1 MGIVPLFF
9 ASALILQV
17 PAEVV
22 VKPRVVSV
30 SMFKNGY
37 AFVTREIP
45 ITDNSAKVVEV
56 PVTSLGSLW
65 FWSNEGQIDSVTGMQ
80 EKTPASLTV
89 PLESSDEILRA
100 NIGKKF
106 LFNMLYK
113 DEKDGKVSD
122 RRQTVEGI
130 LRTFSNGMITVESPE
145 GTFILKHDKV
155 DSVIAKD
162 SSVVLSRDQKYEVSS
177 HYYKIV
183 TKNNAKSVMM
193 MSLERGMT
201 WAPGYAIDL
210 SSPDKLVF
218 TAKSTVL
225 NDLLDFD
232 NAKLRLIT
240 GFPNI
245 QFQNIL
251 DPLTSGMSVDDWIRS
266 ISSGVPGGF
275 GNGGGGMNSQSRAGE
290 FTRKSAAGGAMLSGG
305 QGLVPDTID
314 HIGYDPTDNSL
325 IVRGSNEE
333 MVNAPSEQLEDL
345 FFYDLEKVSLK
356 KGSRSYQYL
365 YQFETPYKRT
375 YSWDGTKGS
384 PIFNKIKFKNGTG
397 KPISTA
403 AASMFKKGEVV
414 GQGMM
419 NYTAANT
426 EAELT
431 VSRSLDFRTDA
442 NTELVDRA
450 IGAVK
455 DKKGVAVMDL
465 ITYDT
470 ELEVENPKEEAV
482 SFQIKLFESGE
493 IVKTEPKA
501 EIEVRKTGI
510 RGQNPMN
517 TLKWDFKLEAGKTS
531 KFTIRHKVYVPTGQ

>member
-1 MGIVPLFF
+1 M
-9 ASALILQV
+9 LQV
-17 PAEVV
+17 PAEAV
-22 VKPRVVSV
+22 VKPKVISV

-65 FWSNEGQIDSVTGMQ
+65 FWSNEGQIESVTGMQ

-89 PLESSDEILRA
+89 PLDSSDEILKA

-130 LRTFSNGMITVESPE
+130 LRTFANGMITVESPD
-145 GTFILKHDKV
+145 GTFMLKHDKV

-162 SSVVLSRDQKYEVSS
+162 PSVVLTRDNKYEVNS
-177 HYYKIV
+177 HYYKIL

-193 MSLERGMT
+193 MSLEHGMT

-251 DPLTSGMSVDDWIRS
+251 DPLTSGMSVDDWLRS
-266 ISSGVPGGF
+266 ISGGVPGGF
-275 GNGGGGMNSQSRAGE
+275 GNGGGMGGQGVGGGGFAGRAGE
-290 FTRKSAAGGAMLSGG
+290 ITRKAGAGM
-305 QGLVPDTID
+305 VPDKID
-314 HIGYDPTDNSL
+314 HITFDPSDNSL
-325 IVRGSNEE
+325 IVRGADGQLI
-333 MVNAPSEQLEDL
+333 NAAGEQLEDL
-345 FFYDLEKVSLK
+345 FFYDLEKVGLK

-375 YSWDGTKGS
+375 YSWDGIKGT
-384 PIFNKIKFKNGTG
+384 PVFNKIKFKNQTG

-426 EAELT
+426 EAELV
-431 VSRSLDFRTDA
+431 VSRTLDIRTDS
-442 NTELVDRA
+442 TVDLVDRA
-450 IGAVK
+450 VGAIK
-455 DKKGVAVMDL
+455 DKKGMPTMDL
-465 ITYDT
+465 ITYDM
-470 ELEVENPKEEAV
+470 ELEVENPKEEAIM
-482 SFQIKLFESGE
+482 FQIKMSEMGE
-493 IVKTEPKA
+493 IVKTDPKA
-501 EIEVRKTGI
+501 EIEIQKTGI

-517 TLKWDFKLEAGKTS
+517 TLKWDFKIEAGKTS
-531 KFTIRHKVYVPTGQ
+531 KFTVRFKVYVPTGQ

>member
-356 KGSRSYQYL
+356 KRSSSCSL
-365 YQFETPYKRT
+365 GALTISSFEPR
-375 YSWDGTKGS
+375 
-384 PIFNKIKFKNGTG
+384 
-397 KPISTA
+397 
-403 AASMFKKGEVV
+403 
-414 GQGMM
+414 
-419 NYTAANT
+419 
-426 EAELT
+426 
-431 VSRSLDFRTDA
+431 
-442 NTELVDRA
+442 
-450 IGAVK
+450 
-455 DKKGVAVMDL
+455 
-465 ITYDT
+465 
-470 ELEVENPKEEAV
+470 
-482 SFQIKLFESGE
+482 
-493 IVKTEPKA
+493 
-501 EIEVRKTGI
+501 
-510 RGQNPMN
+510 
-517 TLKWDFKLEAGKTS
+517 
-531 KFTIRHKVYVPTGQ
+531 TIRLLSVGDRKSVV

>member
-1 MGIVPLFF
+1 MGIIPLFF
-9 ASALILQV
+9 ATTLVSQIQSDV
-17 PAEVV
+17 I
-22 VKPRVVSV
+22 VKPKVVSV

-65 FWSNEGQIDSVTGMQ
+65 FWTNEGQVDSVTGVD
-80 EKTPASLTV
+80 ERTPASMTV
-89 PLESSDEILRA
+89 PIGSSDEILRA

-106 LFNMLYK
+106 QFNLLFK
-113 DEKDGKVSD
+113 DEKDGKVTD
-122 RRQTVEGI
+122 RRQTVEGV
-130 LRTFSNGMITVESPE
+130 LKTFSNGIITVETAD
-145 GTFILKHDKV
+145 GTFMLKHEKI
-155 DSVIAKD
+155 DSVVAKD
-162 SSVVLSRDQKYEVSS
+162 PSVVLSLEQKYEKSS

-225 NDLLDFD
+225 NDLLDFE

-251 DPLTSGMSVDDWIRS
+251 DPLTSGMSVDDWLRS
-266 ISSGVPGGF
+266 ISGGAPGGF
-275 GNGGGGMNSQSRAGE
+275 GGGGNMGNQGGGGFGNRGGE
-290 FTRKSAAGGAMLSGG
+290 IARKIAASPATDMAKISFDPSDNGIVLNNAAG
-305 QGLVPDTID
+305 
-314 HIGYDPTDNSL
+314 
-325 IVRGSNEE
+325 
-333 MVNAPSEQLEDL
+333 EQLEDL

-375 YSWDGTKGS
+375 YSWDGSKGS
-384 PIFNKIKFKNGTG
+384 PIFNKIKFKNMTG

-431 VSRSLDFRTDA
+431 VSRSLDFRTDS
-442 NTELVDRA
+442 NTELIDRA
-450 IGAVK
+450 
-455 DKKGVAVMDL
+455 
-465 ITYDT
+465 
-470 ELEVENPKEEAV
+470 
-482 SFQIKLFESGE
+482 
-493 IVKTEPKA
+493 
-501 EIEVRKTGI
+501 
-510 RGQNPMN
+510 
-517 TLKWDFKLEAGKTS
+517 
-531 KFTIRHKVYVPTGQ
+531 